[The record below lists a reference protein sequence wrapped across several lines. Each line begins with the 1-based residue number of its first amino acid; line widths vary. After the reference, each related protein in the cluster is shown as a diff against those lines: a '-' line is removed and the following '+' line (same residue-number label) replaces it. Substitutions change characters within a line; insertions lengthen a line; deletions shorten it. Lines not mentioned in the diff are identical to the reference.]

1 MNGTASSSCQQQQQQ
16 QHQQTNFNRQIQLD
30 SERLI
35 SN

>member
-16 QHQQTNFNRQIQLD
+16 TQQTNFNRQIQLD